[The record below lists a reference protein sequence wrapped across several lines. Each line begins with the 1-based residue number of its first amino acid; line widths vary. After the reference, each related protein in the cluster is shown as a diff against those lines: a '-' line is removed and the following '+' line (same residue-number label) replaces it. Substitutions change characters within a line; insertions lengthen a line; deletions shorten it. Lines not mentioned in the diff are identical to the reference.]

1 MLVPVGK
8 SVGVMG
14 PSGAGKSTA
23 IDILMGLL
31 QVQGGEIL
39 CDGRNIFENYPSWLS
54 HIGYIPQTIYLTD
67 DSIRENI
74 AFGVAKED
82 IDDERVWHVLE
93 EAQLKDFVKELPGM
107 LDMEIGE
114 RGVRLSGGQRQ
125 RLGIARAL
133 YHCLLY
139 TSDAADD

>member
-1 MLVPVGK
+1 ME
-8 SVGVMG
+8 
-14 PSGAGKSTA
+14 
-23 IDILMGLL
+23 
-31 QVQGGEIL
+31 EIF
-39 CDGRNIFENYPSWLS
+39 FENYPSWLS

-114 RGVRLSGGQRQ
+114 RGASFRRSE
-125 RLGIARAL
+125 
-133 YHCLLY
+133 
-139 TSDAADD
+139 AASWYCEGVVS

>member
-1 MLVPVGK
+1 
-8 SVGVMG
+8 
-14 PSGAGKSTA
+14 
-23 IDILMGLL
+23 MGLL

-74 AFGVAKED
+74 TFGVAKED

-93 EAQLKDFVKELPGM
+93 EA
-107 LDMEIGE
+107 
-114 RGVRLSGGQRQ
+114 S
-125 RLGIARAL
+125 
-133 YHCLLY
+133 
-139 TSDAADD
+139 